1 MGEEN
6 WELPPAEHPI
16 GVYLGLVLSAFIL
29 GVGSVVL
36 FISIYT
42 LFQADGLRFSSD
54 FVGRLLLFFG
64 SAYGAIASFS
74 AIYNIIS
81 FQRAH
86 VKKVEK
92 EFKDFTVYARPLVE
106 EVIRQR
112 LVSQNV
118 SEQLEQMKNRE
129 TFKGPQEKGSTSW
142 NETLILVAILGNA
155 TVGLYL
161 YLDRYPWNMVPYSL
175 IFLAIAWWVVIA
187 RHFDFINDSRSYY
200 IPAIYVL
207 IVPSL
212 SIVLRGYIELHQVL
226 FVVFVSLVFYILGM
240 YIYYSKIT
248 LGRFPSFVPGRFG
261 GGDSSAEAA
270 SDGKAGGGSQN
281 GGNDNRLKE
290 FLPPKNNGD

>member
-1 MGEEN
+1 MGEET

-29 GVGSVVL
+29 GIGSVVL

-42 LFQADGLRFSSD
+42 IFQADGLRFSSD
-54 FVGRLLLFFG
+54 FVGRMLLFFG
-64 SAYGAIASFS
+64 SAYGAIASVS
-74 AIYNIIS
+74 ALYSIIRY
-81 FQRAH
+81 QRTQ

-92 EFKDFTVYARPLVE
+92 EFKNFTVYARPLVE

-118 SEQLEQMKNRE
+118 AEQLEQIKRSE
-129 TFKGPQEKGSTSW
+129 ARGGAGGSVSNKW
-142 NETLILVAILGNA
+142 NETLVLVAILGNV

-175 IFLAIAWWVVIA
+175 IFLAVAWWVVIA
-187 RHFDFINDSRSYY
+187 RHFDFMNDARSWY

-226 FVVFVSLVFYILGM
+226 FVVFLSLLFYILGM
-240 YIYYSKIT
+240 YVYYSKIT
-248 LGRFPSFVPGRFG
+248 LGRVPSFVPTRFG
-261 GGDSSAEAA
+261 GDNSSVGD
-270 SDGKAGGGSQN
+270 GAGEVQSQ
-281 GGNDNRLKE
+281 GNNRLKE
-290 FLPPKNNGD
+290 FMPPKNNGEEK